1 MINEKSTNKKQ
12 ELEVIPVILSGG
24 SGTRLWPL
32 SCSEYPKQY
41 LNIKGSDS
49 TFEQT
54 VKRISKLSEIEDKIS
69 KTIVV
74 GSEKNRYIIENQLK
88 NIDKIELTVILEPSQ
103 KNTSAAFTLA
113 AIQSLE
119 TKGDKIL
126 VMLPADHIINDE
138 KVLFKTIKQAIK
150 IASDGSIVILGVK
163 PNKPETGYGYIE
175 VEKKTTEVSEVSEVK
190 KFIEK
195 PDVIKANEYIK
206 KGNYYWNAGIMIVKA
221 SQWINAITEFR
232 KDIIDSTRKTWRT
245 KNIDG
250 RFISLEQKLYDEVPS
265 ESVDYAVLEPASIR
279 KFDLKMLSLD
289 TEWSDVGSWDAVW
302 EINQKNE
309 SGNVITG
316 NAVELNSNN
325 CLIKSTSR
333 LVTLVEVDNLIV
345 VETGEAVLV
354 TKRNQSQQVKKA
366 VEIINNN
373 RLLEKEIHKK
383 IHRPWGWYE
392 SIDEGERFKVKRIH
406 VNSGASLSLQ
416 LHHHRAE
423 HWTVVKG
430 TAEIIVGKKKFIMF
444 ENQSTYIPVGE
455 KHRLSNPGK
464 MPLELI
470 EIQTG
475 SYLNENDIVR
485 LEDKYDRK

>member
-1 MINEKSTNKKQ
+1 M
-12 ELEVIPVILSGG
+12 IPVILSGG

-32 SCSEYPKQY
+32 SRLDYPKQY

-49 TFEQT
+49 SFEQT
-54 VKRISKLSEIEDKIS
+54 AKRISKLSEIENQIS
-69 KTIVV
+69 KAIVV

-88 NIDKIELTVILEPSQ
+88 IIDKFEVKVILEPSQ
-103 KNTSAAFTLA
+103 KNTAAAFTLA
-113 AIQSLE
+113 AISSLE

-126 VMLPADHIINDE
+126 VMLPADHIIHDE
-138 KVLFKTIKQAIK
+138 NIFFKTIKRAIK
-150 IASDGSIVILGVK
+150 IAENGSIVILGVK

-175 VEKKTTEVSEVSEVK
+175 VEKNTNEISEVK

-195 PDVIKANEYIK
+195 PDVIKANKFIQ
-206 KGNYYWNAGIMIVKA
+206 KGNYYWNAGIIIVKA
-221 SQWINAITEFR
+221 SQWLNAITEFR

-245 KNIDG
+245 KKIDG
-250 RFISLEQKLYDEVPS
+250 NFICLDEKLYDEVPS
-265 ESVDYAVLEPASIR
+265 ESVDYAVLEPASI
-279 KFDLKMLSLD
+279 KTYDLKMLSLE

-309 SGNVITG
+309 RENVVLG
-316 NAVELNSNN
+316 NAVEFNSNN

-333 LVTLVEVDNLIV
+333 LVTLVEVDDLIV
-345 VETGEAVLV
+345 VETGDAVLV
-354 TKRNQSQQVKKA
+354 TKRNQSQHVKRA

-373 RLLEKEIHKK
+373 KLLEHELHKK

-416 LHHHRAE
+416 IHHHRAE

-430 TAEIIVGKKKFIMF
+430 TAEIIVGHKKFMIF

-455 KHRLSNPGK
+455 AHRLSNPGK
-464 MPLELI
+464 LPLEII

-485 LEDKYDRK
+485 LEDNYGRK